1 MHRTLAVVAIVALI
15 VIITVDLLVVR
26 KLPRSDRSPAW
37 FLLYILLTSILVS
50 AAADLLSRSH

>member
-1 MHRTLAVVAIVALI
+1 MHRTLTVVAIVALI
-15 VIITVDLLVVR
+15 VISTVDLLVVR
-26 KLPRSDRSPAW
+26 KVPRSDRSPAW